1 MKVYLAGPMR
11 GYPLYN
17 FAAFFSAAIDLR
29 TMGHI
34 VSNPAELDMAKGLDP
49 SLELDD
55 PKQAPFN
62 MEEVLRQDFIEVLYA
77 DAIVLLPGWEES
89 SGARDEAHIAMRSG
103 RQVLLYRGIGF
114 DLEPYTPAS
123 PTEILLPDDKPRLWS
138 SLPGVKAVR
147 LTLTDSTVGAAQV
160 RLDIVDSESG
170 EMLYDFEPV
179 TLEDTNHHVEIKLD
193 AEVEVEPMPE
203 LDPKHGKV
211 LDKMSSGV
219 SAPMVP
225 EVELEETFEEAAQA
239 VAEEYEPVL
248 RRLADND

>member
-55 PKQAPFN
+55 PKQAPF
-62 MEEVLRQDFIEVLYA
+62 EIKDVLRQDFIEVLYS

-89 SGARDEAHIAMRSG
+89 SGARDECHIAMRSG
-103 RQVLLYRGIGF
+103 REVYLYKGMGYGIE
-114 DLEPYTPAS
+114 LYEPS
-123 PTEILLPDDKPRLWS
+123 GDTEILLPDDKPRLWTA
-138 SLPGVKAVR
+138 LPGVKSLR
-147 LTLTDSTVGAAQV
+147 MSLIDSTIGGARV
-160 RLDIVDSESG
+160 RVDVIDSETG
-170 EMLYDFEPV
+170 ELLYNFGD
-179 TLEDTNHHVEIKLD
+179 LDMDDGNHSVQIKLD

-211 LDKMSSGV
+211 LDKKSGGV
-219 SAPMVP
+219 QAPEMP
-225 EVELEETFEEAAQA
+225 EVELEDIEHERI
-239 VAEEYEPVL
+239 L
-248 RRLADND
+248 